1 MAASMAAPRGG
12 RWAVRWGA
20 TMAEKLVSH
29 SAALMADHLADSMAY
44 LSVANLVGKMA
55 ASTAVLKDENLAD
68 QKGAM
73 KAAL

>member
-1 MAASMAAPRGG
+1 
-12 RWAVRWGA
+12 
-20 TMAEKLVSH
+20 MAEKLVSH